1 MERFFLAFSVES
13 NKKLGGWGLLTVY
26 YLIHNSPSFMYSGA
40 IISEV
45 CSLSTTSC
53 FLHGGRQGWIELYS
67 YIIPRLS
74 PHANKKLKAMES
86 SVALGMRR
94 IHNLHIHSLA
104 DFVLQVWS
112 WLGNEAR
119 RSV

>member
-1 MERFFLAFSVES
+1 MES
-13 NKKLGGWGLLTVY
+13 NKKLGGGGLVTVY
-26 YLIHNSPSFMYSGA
+26 YNSPSFMYSGA

-53 FLHGGRQGWIELYS
+53 FLHGGRQGWIELHS

-74 PHANKKLKAMES
+74 PHANKKLKAIEN

-94 IHNLHIHSLA
+94 IHNLQIHSLA
-104 DFVLQVWS
+104 DFVLQVG
-112 WLGNEAR
+112 LGTRLGDLCKCCATR
-119 RSV
+119 

>member
-1 MERFFLAFSVES
+1 MKFA
-13 NKKLGGWGLLTVY
+13 VY
-26 YLIHNSPSFMYSGA
+26 PPQAVSFM
-40 IISEV
+40 EV
-45 CSLSTTSC
+45 
-53 FLHGGRQGWIELYS
+53 GRDGLS